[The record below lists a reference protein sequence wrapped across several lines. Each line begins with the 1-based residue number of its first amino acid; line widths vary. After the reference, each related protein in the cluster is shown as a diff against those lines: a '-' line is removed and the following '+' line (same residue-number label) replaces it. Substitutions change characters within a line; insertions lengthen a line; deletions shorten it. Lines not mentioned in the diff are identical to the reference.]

1 VNICVARYFGYACFM
16 SIYWLGCYLTLGDKG
31 VAEMYAIQLSP
42 KGEHMP
48 LG

>member
-1 VNICVARYFGYACFM
+1 
-16 SIYWLGCYLTLGDKG
+16 LTLGDKG